1 MIKADRATGGRP
13 RSRTEAPRRVPS
25 VFISYSRRDG
35 EFASRLHDALAER
48 GYDVWIDRDD
58 IPPSAK
64 WFDEIRA
71 GVAGADGVVFVIS
84 PDSVA
89 SEVCV
94 RELELATDL
103 GKRIVPA
110 VCREPDGIP
119 VPEAAASLNWVFLRG
134 AELTAAENWLVSAG
148 EKQPPPTSVHREYV
162 LTSRTAATR
171 RQRGIVAAVSVA
183 LLIAI
188 VLGVIALV
196 QRSTAIHERNVAT
209 ARFLDA
215 AAQSNLDFDPELS
228 VLLAV
233 RAAQIAP
240 GSASTEDLRQALAS
254 SHVFAT
260 FTFPNATET
269 PDLVWSPDGTHLLVV
284 SPGVS
289 ARILAP
295 GVPSTRP
302 IPLTP
307 PPSRQQV
314 AWDARGDRVI
324 VGGPHTVVY
333 NAATGQPIA
342 RLPGIAVRVALSRDG
357 SRAVTTDESGTGH
370 VVAVPSGR
378 PLASFPPTYRGGVT
392 CLALAPDDSVVAQ
405 CEAESTVTSTA
416 PAAVDLWDPRTGRLL
431 RSLHRRHFVTRLTFS
446 PDSRRFVFVTT
457 NSPIGQSLSALG
469 RAAGEAGTFVY
480 DTRSGRL
487 LHAFPGSATA
497 AAFSADGNE
506 LAYATIAGDLGHVY
520 NFTSRLD
527 QPLSGAKSV
536 VDSIRFDSRGA
547 DVVTGSDDGLA
558 RVYDASTGDL
568 LDTLAAGDSG
578 PVRDA
583 SFGLADTAIA
593 TTSQNGEGRLWN
605 SPNPRPVR
613 QVILPPLQAPVASA
627 SFNHGGDR
635 ILETGSG
642 FGGRTAGGS
651 ILSAPNLGS
660 LGTFT
665 APSGFGFAG
674 AAFSRDANVAA
685 ALAFH
690 YVNGMATAG
699 TLLTLDAANAHV
711 LARITPTA
719 VPTIAALDNA
729 GDLAATGDATGAADE
744 WDPHTGRLVRVLPGH
759 GVVAALGYSPNGSL
773 LAVAHRPPLPARLTF
788 TNESHIGNVTIDLW
802 NPRTGR
808 LLHTLTGPQLTPLI
822 PAIKEFAQITLAF
835 SANGK
840 LVTLA
845 GADTNVWGFSTR
857 TGAPA
862 RPLPIPGGEF
872 ATSLAISPDD
882 RTLAAGTASAAYVW
896 NLSTSAPLPAFQHA
910 DPSQF
915 SIETGG
921 GVYVGFTQ
929 NSQTLLTYGDDALAA
944 WAINSHL
951 QLFHAFAFR
960 RRAGDLPQSALR
972 VRSAQQGGTLG
983 SAADGEDLI
992 EALPQA
998 VHEDGG
1004 VGHGAGIDRD
1014 TDAARVAVRHQRDV
1028 QGGADRRAEAVEA
1041 GDPRAGEIQ
1050 RLPNAGHIA
1059 REEVDVFEHAADVGA
1074 RQQVER
1080 AGDRVRVRQRP
1091 IGLHRFAAPVRLGHP
1106 LARVGEPNGNLK
1118 THQGDPVAAERI
1130 AVLTDADRHRQP

>member
-1 MIKADRATGGRP
+1 M
-13 RSRTEAPRRVPS
+13 PS

-35 EFASRLHDALAER
+35 AFASRLHDALAQR
-48 GYDVWIDRDD
+48 GYDVWIDRED

-110 VCREPDGIP
+110 VCREPDGVP
-119 VPEAAASLNWVFLRG
+119 VPEAAASLNWVFLRDSDDFAEGVATLTRALETDLDHVRTHTRLGVAAGRWEASGRDQSQLLRG
-134 AELTAAENWLVSAG
+134 AELSAAENWLVSAG
-148 EKQPPPTSVHREYV
+148 EKQPPPTSIHREYV
-162 LTSRTAATR
+162 LASRTAATR

-183 LLIAI
+183 LVVAI

-215 AAQSNLDFDPELS
+215 ASQSNLDFDPELS

-240 GSASTEDLRQALAS
+240 GSTSTEDLRKALAS

-260 FTFPNATET
+260 FSFPNATDT
-269 PDLVWSPDGTHLLVV
+269 PDMVWSPDGTHLLIV
-284 SPGVS
+284 SPGLS

-302 IPLTP
+302 ITLTP

-324 VGGPHTVVY
+324 VGGPHAVVY
-333 NAATGQPIA
+333 TAATGQPVA
-342 RLPGIAVRVALSRDG
+342 HLPGIAVRVALSRDG
-357 SRAVTTDESGTGH
+357 SRAVTTDQNGTGH
-370 VVAVPSGR
+370 VFAIPSGR
-378 PLASFPPTYRGGVT
+378 PLASFRPTYRGGVT

-416 PAAVDLWDPRTGRLL
+416 PAAVDVWDPRTGRLL
-431 RSLHRRHFVTRLTFS
+431 RSLHRPHFVTRLTFS

-457 NSPIGQSLSALG
+457 NSPTGHSISALG

-480 DTRSGRL
+480 DTRNGRL

-536 VDSIRFDSRGA
+536 LNSIRFDSHGA

-568 LDTLAAGDSG
+568 LETLAAGDSG

-593 TTSQNGEGRLWN
+593 TTSQNGQGRLWN
-605 SPNPRPVR
+605 SPNPRPAR
-613 QVILPPLQAPVASA
+613 QVILPPSQAPVASVG
-627 SFNHGGDR
+627 FNHRGER

-651 ILSAPNLGS
+651 LLRAQNLGS

-665 APSGFGFAG
+665 APPGFGFAG

-690 YVNGMATAG
+690 YVNGRAAAG
-699 TLLTLDAANAHV
+699 ALLTLDASNAHV
-711 LARITPTA
+711 LARVTPPA
-719 VPTIAALDNA
+719 VPTIASLDNA
-729 GDLAATGDATGAADE
+729 GDLVVTGDGTGAADE
-744 WDPHTGRLVRVLPGH
+744 WDPRTGRLVRALPGH
-759 GVVAALGYSPNGSL
+759 GVVAALGYSPNGAM
-773 LAVAHRPPLPARLTF
+773 LAVAHLPALPARLTF
-788 TNESHIGNVTIDLW
+788 ANESHIGNVTIDLW

-857 TGAPA
+857 TGARA

-921 GVYVGFTQ
+921 GVYVGFTE
-929 NSQTLLTYGDDALAA
+929 NSQTLVTDGDEALAA

-960 RRAGDLPQSALR
+960 GAL
-972 VRSAQQGGTLG
+972 S
-983 SAADGEDLI
+983 ADGREFVAAAGRL
-992 EALPQA
+992 LA
-998 VHEDGG
+998 VYPCELCGG
-1004 VGHGAGIDRD
+1004 RAQLLAV
-1014 TDAARVAVRHQRDV
+1014 ARRHLTR
-1028 QGGADRRAEAVEA
+1028 GLTAD
-1041 GDPRAGEIQ
+1041 
-1050 RLPNAGHIA
+1050 
-1059 REEVDVFEHAADVGA
+1059 
-1074 RQQVER
+1074 ER
-1080 AGDRVRVRQRP
+1080 ATYLSQ
-1091 IGLHRFAAPVRLGHP
+1091 H
-1106 LARVGEPNGNLK
+1106 
-1118 THQGDPVAAERI
+1118 
-1130 AVLTDADRHRQP
+1130 